1 MNETTPSP
9 MVLYVAFYTLA
20 IAPHTLDDTGVRTM
34 ATLAELKA
42 EFTALTN
49 EDADANNAMEYYKN
63 NLRKNADGIFPDG
76 KCNFRTKETWERLVN
91 AIKANNQPTSTPISE
106 PTVSIDLNSFF
117 DVVEQPTI
125 DTTTSP
131 DVTLI
136 AEATNDVSTSV
147 IQTTDKPLGEDVKI
161 DALRD
166 AKLVEIDVDNSSTY
180 TPLLKVLEHYLIQFY
195 DRENSDHNYYYD
207 ANDENNNKLVA
218 FLVPGKKKDTV
229 KAFMPYKDGI
239 KAGLPVYVDDDGD
252 VQTKKNVR
260 INWKG
265 VLLTALNGLPSKL
278 KTQFLNCPI
287 ALYKYLSANCPV
299 IPSTSYLV
307 PSYTSVNAIRDVI
320 DTTIATLRNRVSKL
334 QIQMDFWTSDVSKQ
348 LELQDIKRKLR
359 LNRRLLTV
367 FAGKRDIA
375 GKLVVAGLA
384 DRLAAIPDETKP
396 DELERWF
403 KRFNRQ
409 YLFAITANMAMVK
422 KLPVISCLLGTVRDE
437 KWVNLITS
445 FNCELERV
453 TVYDLSVINTKSTFR
468 GIDNAEVKNGVIKA
482 KAGFMGSVLVSQVR
496 ERVNTD
502 VGIVRSAITGNVTL
516 IDRKSGKEKS
526 QTTFRKAQPQLNT
539 DGKTLGSLLNLPP
552 TLYRT
557 TRNLY
562 WLLDTTYQGLKYD
575 ESSDSYKQ
583 ANSGLIAAIRVSKN
597 ADYGYFNIGELFVN
611 AHGQIAYRLPKK
623 SIAFMLENLAIS
635 FDEVAEG
642 LSKLGL
648 WRKSENSTR
657 YFNGVINRSFQM
669 QLSGGQLDILDDRV
683 LYDLGVNIKR
693 FKNESGQG
701 CYTVK
706 SLAYPKYN
714 HVESFVSEDRGESV
728 NIPRKHY
735 TRPSTVGVLQEKHNR
750 AKELLVNRVVELQ
763 EQHTKVVVANAHK
776 MQNQTTKIR
785 ELERELKLLKSQ
797 MK

>member
-1 MNETTPSP
+1 MST
-9 MVLYVAFYTLA
+9 
-20 IAPHTLDDTGVRTM
+20 IAQI
-34 ATLAELKA
+34 KA
-42 EFTALTN
+42 EFTALTG
-49 EDADANNAMEYYKN
+49 EDATANNAREYYTH
-63 NLRKNADGIFPDG
+63 NLSDRAYKQSFPNG
-76 KCNFRTKETWERLVN
+76 HVLNFRGKESWEYLIS
-91 AIKANNQPTSTPISE
+91 AIKIDASQSTSTPVPE
-106 PTVSIDLNSFF
+106 PTVSIDINSFF
-117 DVVEQPTI
+117 DVPLPSNTDTVESSETI
-125 DTTTSP
+125 PVTATT
-131 DVTLI
+131 D
-136 AEATNDVSTSV
+136 DVSTPVKVASV
-147 IQTTDKPLGEDVKI
+147 NLGSDVVI
-161 DALRD
+161 TALRD
-166 AKLVEIDVDNSSTY
+166 AKLVEVDVNGTGTY
-180 TPLLKVLEHYLIQFY
+180 TPLQVVLQHYLSVFY
-195 DRENSDHNYYYD
+195 ERKNPEHNLYYD
-207 ANDENNNKLVA
+207 TSDDNGNKLVA
-218 FLVPGKKKDTV
+218 FVVPGKKKAEV
-229 KAFMPYKDGI
+229 KAFMPYSDGI
-239 KAGLPVYVDDDGD
+239 KAGLPLYVDDDGD
-252 VQTKKNVR
+252 TQTKKDIR

-265 VLLTALNGLPSKL
+265 VLLTALSGLPSKL

-299 IPSTSYLV
+299 IPSSSYTV
-307 PSYTSVNAIRDVI
+307 PSYVSIQAIRDVI

-334 QIQMDFWTSDVSKQ
+334 QIQIDFWTSDVSKQ

-367 FAGKRDIA
+367 FVGKRDIA
-375 GKLVVAGLA
+375 GKVLIKGLA
-384 DRLAAIPDETKP
+384 DRLASIPDTDKP
-396 DELERWF
+396 DELQHWF

-409 YLFAITANMAMVK
+409 YLFAVIANMALVK
-422 KLPVISCLLGTVRDE
+422 KLPVISCLLGSVTDE
-437 KWVNLITS
+437 KWVKLITS

-482 KAGFMGSVLVSQVR
+482 KAGFMGSALISQVR

-502 VGIVRSAITGNVTL
+502 VGIVRSAITGNVAL
-516 IDRKSGKEKS
+516 IDRKSNKEKS
-526 QTTFRKAQPQLNT
+526 QTTFVKSQPQLNT
-539 DGKTLGSLLNLPP
+539 DGKTLGALLNLPP

-557 TRNLY
+557 TNNLY

-597 ADYGYFNIGELFVN
+597 ADYGYFNIGELFIN
-611 AHGQIAYRLPKK
+611 EHGQISYRLPKK

-714 HVESFVSEDRGESV
+714 HVESFVTEDKGESV

-750 AKELLVNRVVELQ
+750 AKELLVNRIDQLQ

-776 MQNQTTKIR
+776 MQNQTTRIR
-785 ELERELKLLKSQ
+785 ELERELELLKSQ